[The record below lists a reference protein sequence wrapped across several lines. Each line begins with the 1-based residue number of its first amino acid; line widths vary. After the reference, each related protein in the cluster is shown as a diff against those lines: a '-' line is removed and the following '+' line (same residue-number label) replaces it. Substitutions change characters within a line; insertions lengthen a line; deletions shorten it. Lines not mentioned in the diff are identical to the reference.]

1 MTERR
6 HVIADSFHTLFL
18 SPTTKSR
25 GYRLVRGEEK
35 QREEVLLAGF
45 VTDVISSSLAQFF

>member
-6 HVIADSFHTLFL
+6 HVIADIFHTLFL